1 MTKKTIFLSKLRGFT
16 SNKMKCFTLI
26 EILVVVIIIGII
38 TAIVVPY
45 YINARKDARDSRRIS
60 DLQSVA
66 TALEQYYAQNKIFPA
81 TPTDAGPIIG
91 CDPTYGWCKS
101 TTLPTSWVPTI
112 SPTYMSVLPRDP
124 LNSSSSYYVYTT
136 LSANGV
142 NYKLIS
148 IGMEGDKGKQAA
160 REDGGCRTDQ
170 YELFSAGA
178 KSWRYGGSACDQ

>member
-1 MTKKTIFLSKLRGFT
+1 MRKNAPALSLPAVSKLNP
-16 SNKMKCFTLI
+16 SNGFTLI

-66 TALEQYYAQNKIFPA
+66 TALEQYYAQNKNYPPSIPV
-81 TPTDAGPIIG
+81 TG
-91 CDPTYGWCKS
+91 CDPLWGWCKS

-112 SPTYMSVLPRDP
+112 SPTYMSVLPKDP
-124 LNSSSSYYVYTT
+124 LNSSTSYYVYTT
-136 LSANGV
+136 LNANSV
-142 NYKLIS
+142 NFKLIS

-170 YELFSAGA
+170 YELFSSGA
-178 KSWRYGGSACDQ
+178 QSWRYGTLACDQ